1 MNWINL
7 HVILS
12 KELANLTI
20 PISVCE
26 GQRDYY
32 YYSIIICNGTNLPYG
47 GINIRTHSAD
57 LDLLKPFSK
66 GFNIKYIN
74 VVGPNNPLYTKNAP
88 DELNQLMNKY
98 ILNIYFV
105 PCILL
110 G

>member
-12 KELANLTI
+12 KELANLLTI

-32 YYSIIICNGTNLPYG
+32 YYYSIIICNGINWPYG

-57 LDLLKPFSK
+57 LDLLKPFFK
-66 GFNIKYIN
+66 AFI
-74 VVGPNNPLYTKNAP
+74 
-88 DELNQLMNKY
+88 
-98 ILNIYFV
+98 
-105 PCILL
+105 
-110 G
+110 